1 MQSTITSRQN
11 SEINLKRRV
20 TIYKLYSESKKIIN
34 IKLLFMFI
42 IGLIYLSYDICLIF
56 NINLLQISYLSFLA
70 PFLSIIFTLTDNLLL
85 KKIILKKKEIAAIL
99 QDKFDCDVLRIHRNP
114 LKTRNIDEDIIN
126 KKYDS
131 EIEYTQR
138 NWYDYDWD
146 KLKDESVAAI
156 IAQKVNV
163 LWEKGLNQRFIL
175 LLKVVFVLTILFIIF
190 NIITS
195 WNFDL
200 SNILYGIFSLMYVL
214 NLFLEI
220 YNSNIQSQETNNKL
234 NSYIDDIWKKIL
246 QKEECNLDI
255 IICQIQDE
263 LFYYRLNTF
272 LIPDWFYNYF
282 KDNDEDISKLLVNN
296 MIYEYNNIKS
306 N

>member
-1 MQSTITSRQN
+1 MKSSIKSRQK
-11 SEINLKRRV
+11 SEINVKRRV
-20 TIYKLYSESKKIIN
+20 TFYKLYSESKKITN
-34 IKLLFMFI
+34 IKLFFMFT
-42 IGLIYLSYDICLIF
+42 IGLIYLSYDLFLMF

-70 PFLSIIFTLTDNLLL
+70 PFLSIIFTLLDNL
-85 KKIILKKKEIAAIL
+85 ILKSIIMEKKENAALL
-99 QDKFDCDVLRIHRNP
+99 QDEFDCDIFNIRKNP
-114 LKTRNIDEDIIN
+114 FKTLNRCDDIIN
-126 KKYDS
+126 KKYDYK
-131 EIEYTQR
+131 IEYEER

-146 KLKDESVAAI
+146 KLSDESVAAI
-156 IAQKVNV
+156 IAQKVNT

-175 LLKVVFVLTILFIIF
+175 LLKVTMCLTIIFIII
-190 NIITS
+190 NVLAT

-200 SNILYGIFSLMYVL
+200 SNILYGIFSLMYVI

-234 NSYIDDIWKKIL
+234 NNYIDYIWKKIL
-246 QKEECNLDI
+246 QNEEYDLDI
-255 IICQIQDE
+255 IIRQIQDE

-296 MIYEYNNIKS
+296 MIYEYNNKKS